1 MLNERV
7 NINNEQ
13 GCTMRINAKVHNGEY
28 GGKQVL
34 NETFPLVKGFLVGKN
49 GGFIT
54 VDGAQVDGYPDREI
68 RIKLVSKNDY
78 EVVNFYGK
86 EVKQEVVDNT
96 PQAVK
101 QEISDEERLDEIRER
116 FEILDEMA
124 QGSIDGVVR
133 GMVVT
138 GPPGVGKS
146 YGVEKVIE
154 KNSMFDKLADK
165 PIRFGTEKGAASAI
179 GLYQLLYRYADPGSV
194 LVLDDC
200 DSILWDEVSL
210 NLLKAALDSS
220 AKRMISWNTESSALR
235 REGVPEKF
243 EFCGSVIFITN
254 LKFDSAKGK
263 IKDHLDAILSRCHY
277 LDLTLDTMRDKMLR
291 VKQIVKDG
299 MLEKY
304 NFSKEEVAGLV
315 SYMEENKDK
324 LREVSLRMVTKIAD
338 LKKMSPTRWERLAEN
353 TCIKRK

>member
-1 MLNERV
+1 M
-7 NINNEQ
+7 Q
-13 GCTMRINAKVHNGEY
+13 INAKVHNGEY

-34 NETFPLVKGFLVGKN
+34 NETFPLVKGFSVGKN

-78 EVVNFYGK
+78 EVVNFYGE

-96 PQAVK
+96 PKAVK
-101 QEISDEERLDEIRER
+101 QEVSDEERLDEIRER
-116 FEILDEMA
+116 FEILDEMT

-146 YGVEKVIE
+146 FGVEKVLE

-165 PIRFGTEKGAASAI
+165 PLRFGVEKGAASSI

-220 AKRMISWNTESSALR
+220 NKRMISWNTESAALR

-243 EFCGSVIFITN
+243 EFCGSVVFITN
-254 LKFDSAKGK
+254 LKFDKVKGK
-263 IKDHLDAILSRCHY
+263 IKDHLEAILSRCHY
-277 LDLTLDTMRDKMLR
+277 LDLTLDTMHDKMLR
-291 VKQIVKDG
+291 VKQIVADG
-299 MLEKY
+299 MLQKY
-304 NFSKEEVAGLV
+304 NFSKAEEEQVV
-315 SYMEENKDK
+315 NFMEANTDR
-324 LREVSLRMVTKIAD
+324 LREVSLRMVTKLAD
-338 LKKMSPTRWERLAEN
+338 LKKMSEHRWMTLAEN
-353 TCIKRK
+353 TCIKRG